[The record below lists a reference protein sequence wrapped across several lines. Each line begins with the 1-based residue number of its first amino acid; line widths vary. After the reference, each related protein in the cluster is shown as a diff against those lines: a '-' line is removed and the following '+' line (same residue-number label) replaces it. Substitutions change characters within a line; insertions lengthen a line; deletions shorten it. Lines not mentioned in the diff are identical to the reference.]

1 MNGARRRTDR
11 SDRNRRGGIGLNLH
25 LRLTHRYPCPASY
38 VHAEISAIIYSRR
51 ARGHTR
57 HTTRGPHE
65 GSATPPARLPTAHDR
80 PRTTRARTI
89 YAENSVRAQLHNVV
103 LRWPTC
109 IRIPAGGNTDGNTN
123 VCLATVSSGSTRVV
137 PARNPRIRTTVFA
150 IYPSITKERK
160 IRSENIF
167 ISSDRKYFNLF
178 PFLCN
183 NNPTN

>member
-1 MNGARRRTDR
+1 MSGQLRPRRDFRDYLFAAGARTHAAHHTRPTRGVRNPTGKASNRPRSPADDARTD
-11 SDRNRRGGIGLNLH
+11 NL
-25 LRLTHRYPCPASY
+25 CG
-38 VHAEISAIIYSRR
+38 EF
-51 ARGHTR
+51 
-57 HTTRGPHE
+57 
-65 GSATPPARLPTAHDR
+65 R
-80 PRTTRARTI
+80 PRTA
-89 YAENSVRAQLHNVV
+89 AQ
-103 LRWPTC
+103 RCPTLADVYPDSS
-109 IRIPAGGNTDGNTN
+109 RRKYER
-123 VCLATVSSGSTRVV
+123 CLATVSSGSTRVV

>member
-103 LRWPTC
+103 LRWPYDVYPDSSRRKYGREYERLPRHGFFRFDAC
-109 IRIPAGGNTDGNTN
+109 RPRAEPADSNN
-123 VCLATVSSGSTRVV
+123 CLRHLSFD
-137 PARNPRIRTTVFA
+137 N
-150 IYPSITKERK
+150 ERK
-160 IRSENIF
+160 KNSKP
-167 ISSDRKYFNLF
+167 KYFYFVRLKIF
-178 PFLCN
+178 QLVSVLM
-183 NNPTN
+183 